1 MGLVSIPDLHLPS
14 PKHLAMTEE
23 EYNRIISEGSVL
35 DHTTLNVTLKEVA
48 SRKKIDLV
56 REIERI
62 LKNNKLEKPE
72 GPSKPYAFHYYKIDL
87 SSEHIDQIIDI
98 LFELEERYLETDGT
112 VTPTASFYGSL
123 ADKWNQL
130 P

>member
-1 MGLVSIPDLHLPS
+1 
-14 PKHLAMTEE
+14 MTKEAYE
-23 EYNRIISEGSVL
+23 RLINQENVL

-48 SRKKIDLV
+48 SRKKMELA

-62 LKNNKLEKPE
+62 LNNNKIEKPE
-72 GPSKPYAFHYYKIDL
+72 GQSKPSDYYRVDL

-98 LFELEERYLETDGT
+98 LFELEESYQGTDGAI
-112 VTPTASFYGSL
+112 TPTASFYGSL

>member
-1 MGLVSIPDLHLPS
+1 
-14 PKHLAMTEE
+14 MTEE
-23 EYNRIISEGSVL
+23 EYKRLISEDDVL

-48 SRKKIDLV
+48 SRKKMELA

-62 LKNNKLEKPE
+62 LKNNKIEEPE
-72 GPSKPYAFHYYKIDL
+72 GQEKSYSIHYYKIDL

-98 LFELEERYLETDGT
+98 LFELEENYLGTDGAM
-112 VTPTASFYGSL
+112 TPTASFYGAL
-123 ADKWNQL
+123 ADKWDKL